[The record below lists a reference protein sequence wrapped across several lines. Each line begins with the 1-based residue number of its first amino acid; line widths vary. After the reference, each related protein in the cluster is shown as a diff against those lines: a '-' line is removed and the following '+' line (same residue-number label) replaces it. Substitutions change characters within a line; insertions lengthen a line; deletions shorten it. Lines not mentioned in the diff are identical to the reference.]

1 MSKVQLVNELH
12 TQPRRNFKR
21 RTVIV
26 KGLFDLWQADL
37 VEMQPYASDNKG
49 FRYLLT
55 VIDAFSKYAWAIP
68 VKNKSGNEVAKA
80 MESIFVK
87 RSSSPPANLQTDL
100 GTEFYNIH
108 FQKLMKKYNI
118 NHYSTYTTLKASIVE
133 RFNRTLKT
141 WMWKLFSLNG
151 NYKWIDVLQDLI
163 DKYNNTVHRT
173 IKMKPVD
180 VNKTNEKKLLSS
192 VYRKIK
198 TFPLPKF
205 KVGDK
210 VRISKYKH
218 LFEKGYTPNY
228 TTEIFEIEKVK
239 ITDPVTYILKD
250 YQGQTIRGSFY
261 EQELLKVRN
270 PDMYLIQKI
279 LRRKG
284 NKLFVKWLGFSN
296 KHNSW
301 IDKSDVSS

>member
-12 TQPRRNFKR
+12 SQARRNFKR
-21 RTVIV
+21 RTVIL
-26 KGLFDLWQADL
+26 KGLNDLWQADL

-55 VIDAFSKYAWAIP
+55 VIDAFSKYAWAVP

-80 MESIFVK
+80 MESIFNK
-87 RSSSPPANLQTDL
+87 GTQPPVNLQTDL
-100 GTEFYNIH
+100 GTEFYNTH
-108 FQKLMKKYNI
+108 FQKLMKTLSI
-118 NHYSTYTTLKASIVE
+118 NHYSTYTTLKAVIIE

-141 WMWKLFSLNG
+141 WMWKQFSLQG
-151 NYKWIDVLQDLI
+151 SYKWIHILQDLI
-163 DKYNNTVHRT
+163 NKYNNTVHRT
-173 IKMKPVD
+173 IKMKPSD
-180 VNKTNEKKLLSS
+180 VNKTNEKKLLST

-218 LFEKGYTPNY
+218 VFEKGYTPNF
-228 TTEIFEIEKVK
+228 TTEIFEIDKVK
-239 ITDPVTYILKD
+239 VTDPVTYILKD
-250 YQGQTIRGSFY
+250 YQGHTIRGSFY
-261 EQELLKVRN
+261 EQELLKAKH
-270 PDMYLIQKI
+270 PEMYLIQKI

-284 NKLFVKWLGFSN
+284 NKIFVKWLGFSN

-301 IDKSDVSS
+301 IDKSDVSE